1 VVVMPNFNLSD
12 EELQSVV
19 TFLLGL
25 QEHNVPW
32 PKKSFA
38 QKAAAN
44 GHATPAEG
52 GSPWAGKNGEEL
64 IKLAGCIACH
74 KLDGPESL
82 VGPSLWDVGG
92 RQEKEAIREAI
103 LDPDKVIVSGYPAGV
118 MKATL
123 TSTGFYQKI
132 SLEGLERIVDY
143 LSGLKGKP

>member
-1 VVVMPNFNLSD
+1 MPNFNLSD

-38 QKAAAN
+38 QTAGTN
-44 GHATPAEG
+44 GHTAQAGG
-52 GSPWAGKNGEEL
+52 GSAWAGKSGEEL
-64 IKLAGCIACH
+64 IKLTGCVACH
-74 KLDGPESL
+74 KFDGPESL
-82 VGPSLWDVGG
+82 VGPSLWDIGG
-92 RQEKEAIREAI
+92 RHDKEYVREAI
-103 LDPDKVIVSGYPAGV
+103 LDPDKVILSGYPPAV

-132 SLEGLERIVDY
+132 SLEGLERLVDY